1 MNAGSNEDAR
11 EIVHVDATAAPAHV
25 RKVAIGMRPP
35 PPLGP
40 SFYARWTSR
49 IALFSV
55 GLLVTAM
62 ALHRLLALPTPVALN
77 LAGVAFVGAGL
88 SLLFAFAAAIG
99 VWRTGRPGTSRIVF
113 GTLVSLGLLL
123 WPLIYLPRYEA
134 LPEINDVTTDPLRP
148 PAFVALAK
156 ERGASANS
164 IEYPGA
170 AFAEAQAAAYPDIK
184 PIAINRSADEAFE
197 LAADAIRRLKM
208 DIVRQKGPDP
218 ETGRPGTLEVVD
230 RTLVL
235 GFYDD
240 VAIRVTGNE
249 EEARI
254 DVRSASRYGSHDLG
268 RNADRI
274 RQILKEIVVR
284 LESVVPAARAK
295 SVTKKKEVKEERPRS
310 RRSRRR
316 RRR

>member
-1 MNAGSNEDAR
+1 
-11 EIVHVDATAAPAHV
+11 
-25 RKVAIGMRPP
+25 MRPP

-40 SFYARWTSR
+40 SFFARWTSR

-55 GLLVTAM
+55 GVLATAM

-77 LAGVAFVGAGL
+77 LAAVAFAGAAL
-88 SLLFAFAAAIG
+88 SLLFAFAASVG

-123 WPLIYLPRYEA
+123 WPLIYLPSYER
-134 LPEINDVTTDPLRP
+134 LPEINDITTDPVTP

-164 IEYPGA
+164 IVYPGA
-170 AFAEAQAAAYPDIK
+170 AFASAQAAAYPDIK
-184 PIAINRSADEAFE
+184 PIEINRSVDDAFE

-208 DIVRQKGPDP
+208 DIVRQQGPDL

-230 RTLVL
+230 RTLLL

-240 VAIRVTGNE
+240 VVIRVVGNE
-249 EEARI
+249 ERARI
-254 DVRSASRYGSHDLG
+254 DIRSASRYGSHDLG
-268 RNADRI
+268 RNAARI

-284 LESVVPAARAK
+284 LESVVPAARGKSNAK
-295 SVTKKKEVKEERPRS
+295 SKKKEVKEEPRRS
-310 RRSRRR
+310 RRLRRR

>member
-1 MNAGSNEDAR
+1 
-11 EIVHVDATAAPAHV
+11 
-25 RKVAIGMRPP
+25 MRPP

-40 SFYARWTSR
+40 SFFARWTSR

-55 GLLVTAM
+55 GVLATAM

-77 LAGVAFVGAGL
+77 LAGVAFAGAGL
-88 SLLFAFAAAIG
+88 SLLFAFAAAVG

-123 WPLIYLPRYEA
+123 WPLIYLPSYER
-134 LPEINDVTTDPLRP
+134 LPEINDVTTDLLKP

-164 IEYPGA
+164 TVYPGA
-170 AFAEAQAAAYPDIK
+170 AFAAAQAQAYPDIK
-184 PIAINRSADEAFE
+184 PIRINRSVDEAFE

-208 DIVRQKGPDP
+208 EIVRQKAPDL

-230 RTLVL
+230 RTLLL

-240 VAIRVTGNE
+240 VVIRVAGNE
-249 EEARI
+249 EQARI
-254 DVRSASRYGSHDLG
+254 DIRSASRYGSHDLG
-268 RNADRI
+268 RNAERI

-284 LESVVPAARAK
+284 LESVVPVARGKSDAK
-295 SVTKKKEVKEERPRS
+295 SKKEVKEEPRRT

-316 RRR
+316 RRQ